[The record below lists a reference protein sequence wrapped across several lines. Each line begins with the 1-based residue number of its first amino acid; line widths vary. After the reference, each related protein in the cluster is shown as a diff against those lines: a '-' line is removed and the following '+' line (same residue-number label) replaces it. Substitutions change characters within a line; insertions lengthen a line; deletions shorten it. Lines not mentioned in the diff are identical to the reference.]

1 MFEKL
6 KSRCRDECL
15 NNMDTIGEQLRL
27 DTEYFKVS
35 LDNNDKFAMKKWARE
50 LEHDLDDYR
59 ISLKVFRW
67 ML

>member
-15 NNMDTIGEQLRL
+15 NNMDVIGEQLKM
-27 DTEYFKVS
+27 DVEYFKVS
-35 LDNNDKFAMKKWARE
+35 LDNNDKSSMKKWARE
-50 LEHDLDDYR
+50 FEQDLDDYR